1 MRAGRA
7 GLHLS
12 QAAVERSET
21 TRAFALAVGV
31 SVTASAPDL
40 VGLSQPVSRRQLA
53 AQGNAKLADLAVPGG
68 TACFSNHLRYCL
80 LLSPHVSEV

>member
-31 SVTASAPDL
+31 SVTASARALHP
-40 VGLSQPVSRRQLA
+40 QPSSQLA
-53 AQGNAKLADLAVPGG
+53 AQGNAKAVF
-68 TACFSNHLRYCL
+68 T
-80 LLSPHVSEV
+80 

>member
-31 SVTASAPDL
+31 SVTASARAL
-40 VGLSQPVSRRQLA
+40 HLISSASASQS
-53 AQGNAKLADLAVPGG
+53 ADG
-68 TACFSNHLRYCL
+68 S
-80 LLSPHVSEV
+80 